1 VATFN
6 VINLGCKV
14 NRAESDTY
22 EAALASMGLERTQT
36 GAAAD
41 AQVVVVNTCTV
52 TGEAEKKTRKTV
64 RAALARHPKA
74 EVIVTGCAAAISPE
88 VFCAMSPRV
97 TVLPKAQV
105 DDYLQALR
113 EKFQALTEKPQVTH
127 VNERCRIDVKIQ
139 DGCNNACTFCIVHT
153 ARGKSQSRP
162 APEVIEE
169 CVALARAGVPEIVL
183 TGINLGAYS
192 WQDMQLHDLLAQ
204 LLQATSQITPATSPF
219 CTRFRI
225 SSIEPKNVT
234 QELLELMA
242 ASNGRVC
249 KHLHLP
255 LQAGS
260 SKVLREMARPYSAEF
275 FEALVAK
282 MRAIAPEIS
291 ISTDIICGFPGET
304 DAEFEETLEL
314 ARRCA
319 FSKIHVFPYSVRE
332 NTPAAARAD
341 QVPPQVKAARS
352 ARMRALSD
360 ELRAQDLLSRNGNI
374 EFCVVEKPG
383 CACTESY
390 HEVQVDPAIAAG
402 TLVKFKLLCC
412 GSVSEPCARG
422 CAC

>member
-14 NRAESDTY
+14 NRAESDSY
-22 EAALASMGLERTQT
+22 EAALASMGLERAQDV
-36 GAAAD
+36 AAAD

-64 RAALARHPKA
+64 RAALTRHPKA
-74 EVIVTGCAAAISPE
+74 EVVVTGCAAAISPE

-105 DDYLQALR
+105 DDYLQGLR
-113 EKFQALTEKPQVTH
+113 EKFQAAVEKPQVKH
-127 VNERCRIDVKIQ
+127 VNDRCRIDVKIQ

-162 APEVIEE
+162 APEIIEE

-402 TLVKFKLLCC
+402 TLVKLKLLCS
-412 GSVSEPCARG
+412 GSVSEPRARG

>member
-14 NRAESDTY
+14 NRAESDSY
-22 EAALASMGLERTQT
+22 EAALASMGLERAQDV
-36 GAAAD
+36 AAAD

-64 RAALARHPKA
+64 RAALTRHPKA
-74 EVIVTGCAAAISPE
+74 EVVVTGCAAAISPE

-105 DDYLQALR
+105 DDYLQGLR
-113 EKFQALTEKPQVTH
+113 EKFQAAVEKPQVKH
-127 VNERCRIDVKIQ
+127 VNDRCRIDVKIQ

-162 APEVIEE
+162 APEIVEE

-319 FSKIHVFPYSVRE
+319 FSKIHVFPYSMRE

-341 QVPPQVKAARS
+341 QVTPQVKAARS

-402 TLVKFKLLCC
+402 TLVKLKLLCS
-412 GSVSEPCARG
+412 GSVSEPRARG